1 MNSTLCEEDSSSD
14 ESIEDEQLAEAED
27 IMVQAIENFIDE
39 DSFGS
44 RSRQI
49 NLRT

>member
-1 MNSTLCEEDSSSD
+1 MNLILCEEDSNSN

-39 DSFGS
+39 DSFF
-44 RSRQI
+44 
-49 NLRT
+49 NLEEDK